1 MMLPACGWKM
11 SQRVRLRFVY
21 ESFKTLQG
29 FMMTSLWQVLKYRN
43 RKLKR
48 YIFLIFLFIFCFLF
62 CFVLFCFVFTLK
74 YHISAGQ
81 TSPIKV

>member
-43 RKLKR
+43 RKLQDI
-48 YIFLIFLFIFCFLF
+48 YFYFFIIFFCFFLFLF
-62 CFVLFCFVFTLK
+62 CLVFTLK
-74 YHISAGQ
+74 CHISAGQ

>member
-43 RKLKR
+43 RKLQDI
-48 YIFLIFLFIFCFLF
+48 YFYFFIYFLFFVLF

-81 TSPIKV
+81 TSPI